1 MDGWRWFFA
10 RLRGLTQPR
19 RHVQAVDDELRF
31 HIEEETERLMADGV
45 PADEAAAAARR
56 SLGSPLAIRT
66 HTRDVW
72 TFPRLEQVW
81 RDVMYGWRQLTRAR
95 ARSAAAIVSLAL
107 AVGACLTTFAVMD
120 ALLFRPLPVHRA
132 ERLHVLMRESHGPG
146 GPTRS
151 FDGVEYPLFLR
162 MRTAVSGATLLG
174 VSYAGRTD
182 ISYGGDQDI
191 EKATVQYVSGTLFT
205 EFGLKPAAGRLLTA
219 ADDVAAGASPVAV
232 ISESYWTRHFGR
244 DPAALGRSLRIG
256 AATVSIIGVVAA
268 PFTGTEPGVSVDVL
282 LPATM
287 HPSVN
292 ELGSTWM
299 RVLLALHPGVAP
311 EAVRDQLQAQL
322 TAYQLFRSPTFT
334 GIPEAFKQRLLT
346 ERVRLEPAPAGV
358 SGLQQRYRSG
368 LSAIAVLV
376 GLVLLVACANVG
388 NLMIARTATRS
399 RELALRMS
407 LGAGRGSVLQ
417 LVLAECLWIALIA
430 GVLAVTFAAF
440 AAPAVVARVNV
451 ADDPARL
458 ALHADARGAAFGIVL
473 TMVVTA
479 LFGLA
484 PALVALR
491 VSPSAALQGGHTPR
505 SHRRLMLGLVM
516 VQIAFCFLVVFVGG
530 LLVAT
535 LDRLARQPLGFV
547 PQRLLTVQGVAATPR
562 PVGEWERA
570 VDALRDIPGVER
582 AALGDR
588 TLVDGAAW
596 NNFISIDG
604 APPTEPRAF
613 FRGVGPGYLE
623 TIGVTWRAGRDIRRG
638 EVHTSVAVVNEAF
651 ARAYYRG
658 ANPIGR
664 IFHLP
669 WRNGTR
675 RAIEIVGLV
684 ADARYRDLREPV
696 LPVAY
701 VPFALFDPATDT
713 VRPRLDAVFLVR
725 ATTPDVEAL
734 STMIRARVGGA
745 SPSIAVSSVRTQ
757 EAVLAA
763 QTVRERLLAILG
775 AFFSLVALV
784 LSAVGLYGVTD
795 YLVVMRRR
803 DIGICLALGAPTTQ
817 VVRMVASGVA
827 VMVAVGGG
835 AGLMLGLG
843 SQRYLETLLFGVTP
857 KDVAALATPA
867 GIVLA
872 VTALACAGPV
882 VRALRTDI
890 TATIRAQ

>member
-1 MDGWRWFFA
+1 VDDLRWFLS
-10 RLRGLTQPR
+10 RLRGLSQPR
-19 RHVQAVDDELRF
+19 RHVEAVDDELRF
-31 HIEEETERLMADGV
+31 HIEEETERLMADGM

-81 RDVMYGWRQLTRAR
+81 HDFMYGWRQIARAR
-95 ARSAAAIVSLAL
+95 ARSAAAIASLAL

-120 ALLFRPLPVHRA
+120 ALLFRPLPVRAA
-132 ERLHVLMRESHGPG
+132 ERLHVVVRESHGTE

-174 VSYAGRTD
+174 VSYAARTD
-182 ISYGGDQDI
+182 VSYGGEQDI

-205 EFGLKPAAGRLLTA
+205 EFELRPAAGRLLTA
-219 ADDVAAGASPVAV
+219 ADDVNVGGHPVAV
-232 ISESYWTRHFGR
+232 VSESYWARRFSR
-244 DPAALGRSLRIG
+244 DPAALGRTVRIG
-256 AATVSIIGVVAA
+256 ASTVTIVGVVAA

-282 LPATM
+282 LPSTM
-287 HPSVN
+287 HPSAT
-292 ELGSTWM
+292 ELGSSWM
-299 RVLLALHPGVAP
+299 RVLVALRPGVAP
-311 EAVRDQLQAQL
+311 GAVRDQLQAQL
-322 TAYQLFRSPTFT
+322 TAYQQFRSPTFM
-334 GIPEAFKQRLLT
+334 GIPEAVKQRLLT
-346 ERVRLEPAPAGV
+346 ERVRVEPASAGV
-358 SGLQQRYRSG
+358 SGLQERYRSG

-407 LGAGRGSVLQ
+407 LGARRSSVLQ
-417 LVLAECLWIALIA
+417 LVLAECVWLALIA
-430 GVLAVTFAAF
+430 GVLAVAFAAF

-458 ALHADARGAAFGIVL
+458 ALLADVRGVAFGFAL
-473 TMVVTA
+473 TLVVTV

-505 SHRRLMLGLVM
+505 SHRRLMLGLVT
-516 VQIAFCFLVVFVGG
+516 VQVAFCFLVVFVGG
-530 LLVAT
+530 LLVTT

-547 PQRLLTVQGVAATPR
+547 PQRLLTVQGVAATPQ
-562 PVGEWERA
+562 PVDEWEHA

-596 NNFISIDG
+596 NNFISING
-604 APPTEPRAF
+604 APPAEPRAF

-623 TIGVTWRAGRDIRRG
+623 TIGVTWRGGRDIRPG

-664 IFHLP
+664 VFHLP
-669 WRNGTR
+669 WRNNTR

-684 ADARYRDLREPV
+684 ADARYRDLREPL
-696 LPVAY
+696 LPVAF
-701 VPFALFDPATDT
+701 VPFRLFDPATET
-713 VRPRLDAVFLVR
+713 VSPRLNAVFLVR

-734 STMIRARVGGA
+734 STMIRARVGGT
-745 SPSIAVSSVRTQ
+745 SPSIAVSSIRTQ
-757 EAVLAA
+757 EAVIEA

-775 AFFSLVALV
+775 AFFSVVALL

-803 DIGICLALGAPTTQ
+803 DIGICLALGAPTAR
-817 VVRMVASGVA
+817 VVRMVASGVV
-827 VMVAVGGG
+827 VMVVVGGG
-835 AGLMLGLG
+835 AGLALGLG

-857 KDVAALATPA
+857 GDAAALATPA

-872 VTALACAGPV
+872 VTALACAGPI